1 MQFCSQPQQHEYVE
15 SPFVPLLVLLPICL
29 SLANCSKKRESM
41 PIFGRHLHGV
51 WLRGDSEVWAVG
63 NDGFIVY
70 SNNGGTTWQ
79 LQVSGTIEALQL
91 IYGRGSELWALGV
104 GGTIL
109 HSPEWPD
116 LEAAIKRNG
125 ARLVFGFRER
135 PAFDRRWKTGRHF
148 ALNRQGPALATTKK
162 YNASQAE

>member
-70 SNNGGTTWQ
+70 SNNGGTTCPFH
-79 LQVSGTIEALQL
+79 LIAASKSGHQASAGWYLPHAPCIRFS
-91 IYGRGSELWALGV
+91 G
-104 GGTIL
+104 
-109 HSPEWPD
+109 
-116 LEAAIKRNG
+116 AAR
-125 ARLVFGFRER
+125 F
-135 PAFDRRWKTGRHF
+135 
-148 ALNRQGPALATTKK
+148 
-162 YNASQAE
+162 